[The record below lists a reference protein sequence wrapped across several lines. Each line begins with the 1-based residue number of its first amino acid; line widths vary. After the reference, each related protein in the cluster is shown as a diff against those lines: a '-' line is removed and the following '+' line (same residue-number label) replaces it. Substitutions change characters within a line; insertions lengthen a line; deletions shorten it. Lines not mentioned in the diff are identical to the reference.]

1 MIYNCR
7 HNGTLFALNH
17 IGYVAVWTTWG
28 WILKCVSLCDK
39 YNPSSAV
46 AFSIGIIFYLFCHW
60 IFSSYILGCL
70 QPYCRFLLI
79 KNTRRDS
86 ISIQS
91 SLYIKHK
98 PNFVLKCVCVR
109 HDSNY
114 LNAMSVCFLD
124 IPTVR
129 TKCLSHPTLSKISS
143 AVRLRYR
150 FLNNLLLADWI
161 EDFVQLLN
169 SMERTFCVRWEGSEL
184 NGILEPRDLFTGP
197 WTILK
202 ARPFMVCSRNGSS
215 FSSDNAL
222 QITKGHGVQLCQLHV
237 YMPNEWWTPCNL
249 ILDLV
254 KGYLMYNWIKKQSK
268 NQSVEMQSQG
278 ELLLIGSAWPS
289 APLSTSTHFISHYF
303 IALWIAMRFQ
313 LVPPF
318 GANADWNVKSCAVS
332 AVVPFWHSRHYC
344 NLCSVSLSDVVVCQ

>member
-17 IGYVAVWTTWG
+17 IVYVAIWTTWG

-46 AFSIGIIFYLFCHW
+46 AFSIGFIFYLFCHW

-70 QPYCRFLLI
+70 QPYCRFMLI
-79 KNTRRDS
+79 KNTRRDW

-91 SLYIKHK
+91 SLYLKHK

-114 LNAMSVCFLD
+114 LNAMSVCFLG
-124 IPTVR
+124 ILTVR
-129 TKCLSHPTLSKISS
+129 NQMFVSSHIVKKISS
-143 AVRLRYR
+143 AVRLLYR

-184 NGILEPRDLFTGP
+184 SGILEPRDLFTGP

-215 FSSDNAL
+215 FSSDDAL

-237 YMPNEWWTPCNL
+237 YMPHEWWTPCNW
-249 ILDLV
+249 ILELV
-254 KGYLMYNWIKKQSK
+254 KGYLMYNWVKKTKQKSK
-268 NQSVEMQSQG
+268 CWNAVTRG
-278 ELLLIGSAWPS
+278 
-289 APLSTSTHFISHYF
+289 PL
-303 IALWIAMRFQ
+303 
-313 LVPPF
+313 
-318 GANADWNVKSCAVS
+318 ADWFSFTFRTLINIYTFYFPLFCSLVNSRAVPTCSSFWSKCRLKCEIASCFCCCSLLAQSS
-332 AVVPFWHSRHYC
+332 A
-344 NLCSVSLSDVVVCQ
+344 LL